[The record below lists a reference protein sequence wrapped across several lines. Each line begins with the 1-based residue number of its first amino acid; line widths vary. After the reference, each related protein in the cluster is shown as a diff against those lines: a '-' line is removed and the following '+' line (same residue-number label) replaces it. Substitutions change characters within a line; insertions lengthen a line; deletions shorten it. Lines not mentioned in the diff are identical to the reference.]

1 MVLTILM
8 KDLTKPKSRCPF
20 SLGTQSEGSEN
31 ICFQLY
37 PRYWQKYSPLLQAGG
52 FLGAVS
58 QVTLS
63 FQKELAFLVTY
74 PFCYLGAS
82 MHATLMLPISLTSPS
97 AKRLRI
103 FPFKGSMSLNRV
115 YPDNLLILRPTNW
128 DFNYTLKILSQQY
141 LDWCLNNKETEW
153 QGTSSVYYHT
163 YHKLLLVNN

>member
-8 KDLTKPKSRCPF
+8 KDLTKPKSRC
-20 SLGTQSEGSEN
+20 QSVLALNLKVLKN

-37 PRYWQKYSPLLQAGG
+37 PRYWPKSSPLLQVGS

-63 FQKELAFLVTY
+63 SQKALAFLATY

-103 FPFKGSMSLNRV
+103 FFFKGSMSLNWV

-141 LDWCLNNKETEW
+141 LVFE
-153 QGTSSVYYHT
+153 
-163 YHKLLLVNN
+163 